1 MEADMTTTRS
11 LISLIA
17 PALVGVALFAGS
29 PVQAASESDGRA
41 VAQCQAEVA
50 RHFPAGAIRS
60 QRIASISG
68 NSRHTRVSILV
79 TADRRYTLECS
90 TDADGRIATASWTPP
105 SETRLAGA
113 AQGNQAQ

>member
-1 MEADMTTTRS
+1 MTTTRS

-29 PVQAASESDGRA
+29 PAQAASEADGRA

-68 NSRHTRVSILV
+68 NSRRTRVSIFV
-79 TADRRYTLECS
+79 NADRRYNVECS
-90 TDADGRIATASWTPP
+90 TDADGRLVTAAWTPP
-105 SETRLAGA
+105 AETRLAGA
-113 AQGNQAQ
+113 APGNQAQ